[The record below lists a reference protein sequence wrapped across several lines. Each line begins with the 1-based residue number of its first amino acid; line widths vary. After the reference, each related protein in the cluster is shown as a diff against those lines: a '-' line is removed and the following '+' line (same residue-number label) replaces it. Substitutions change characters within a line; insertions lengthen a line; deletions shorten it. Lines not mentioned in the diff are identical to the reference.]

1 MSRPFNRLRL
11 DFGFI
16 TAALCVSQR
25 ERLVLILV
33 CSGAGVVVLIA
44 VISAIFAVRRV
55 VYRNR

>member
-1 MSRPFNRLRL
+1 MP
-11 DFGFI
+11 
-16 TAALCVSQR
+16 ALHVFQR

-33 CSGAGVVVLIA
+33 CAGAGVVVLIA